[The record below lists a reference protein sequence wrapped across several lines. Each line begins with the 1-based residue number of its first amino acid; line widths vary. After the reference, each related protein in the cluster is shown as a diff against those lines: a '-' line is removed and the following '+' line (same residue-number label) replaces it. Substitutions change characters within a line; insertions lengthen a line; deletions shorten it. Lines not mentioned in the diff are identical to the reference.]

1 MEHMIEHETH
11 PLKEEKQLLREINVL
26 KKLRGQISENVCS
39 AEEVCQALSHLEPT
53 EMQLKVR
60 YLSVVPL
67 LSLFYTHKN
76 REYIDNSSS
85 SHLI

>member
-11 PLKEEKQLLREINVL
+11 PLKEEKQLLHEITVL
-26 KKLRGQISENVCS
+26 KKLRGQISANVCS
-39 AEEVCQALSHLEPT
+39 PEEVTQALSQLEST

-60 YLSVVPL
+60 ISQ
-67 LSLFYTHKN
+67 LSLYCVCSIFTKN
-76 REYIDNSSS
+76 IEYLDDTSS